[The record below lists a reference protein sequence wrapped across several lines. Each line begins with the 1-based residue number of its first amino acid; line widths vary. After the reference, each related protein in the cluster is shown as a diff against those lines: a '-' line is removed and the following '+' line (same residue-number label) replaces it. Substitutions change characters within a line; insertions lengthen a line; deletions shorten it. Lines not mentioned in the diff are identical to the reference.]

1 MRISKATHLRRL
13 LQSQDVCF
21 ATLAYVVS
29 VNLTQ
34 WLGYRSPAES
44 IMLIQLAPLVLLL
57 ALVAAKSSMPPLRS
71 PMFPTQLRFMF
82 RQTCILVGGLLLM
95 CYLVD
100 VKVEMESAAVA
111 FAALLFGGLLADR
124 IFLRWWYLT
133 RRRDSRINYL
143 KVLVIG
149 SGPRA
154 RLLMSKYHNASEWG
168 VDIIGLLDPD
178 PALVGS
184 RVDGVEVLGGLESIE
199 SVLSHRVI
207 DEVVVCLPR
216 SMLNDLD
223 VLVEACEEQGVCLK
237 FMADIYEIE
246 AGKVELERV
255 GSLPVLSF
263 EPVPRDEVMLITKRV
278 FDVLLVTLALPV
290 VLPIMAV
297 VALAVKL
304 DSKGPVLFV
313 QDRVGL
319 HKRRFKLLK
328 FRSMH
333 VDAEQRMEEIEHLN
347 EADGPIFKIRNDPRV
362 TRVGRFIR
370 RTSLDELPQLFNVLT
385 GDMSI
390 IGPRP
395 MSVRDVGLFNL
406 AIQRRRFSVPPGLAC
421 LREISG
427 RSQLSFDRW
436 LELDLKYIDEW
447 CLLLDFKIMLKAIP
461 AVMRGD
467 GAS

>member
-1 MRISKATHLRRL
+1 MRISKSTHLRRL

-29 VNLTQ
+29 INLTQ
-34 WLGYRSPAES
+34 WLGYRSLADS
-44 IMLIQLAPLVLLL
+44 MVLIQLTPLVLLL
-57 ALVAAKSSMPPLRS
+57 AILASKSSMPPLRS
-71 PMFPTQLRFMF
+71 PLFPTQLRFML
-82 RQTCILVGGLLLM
+82 RQTSILVGGVLLL

-124 IFLRWWYLT
+124 VFLKWWYLA
-133 RRRDSRINYL
+133 RRRESRINYL

-149 SGPRA
+149 AGERA
-154 RLLMSKYHNASEWG
+154 KTLMSRYRNASEWG
-168 VDIIGLLDPD
+168 VDIIGVLDPE
-178 PALVGS
+178 PALLGS
-184 RVDGVEVLGGLESIE
+184 KVAGVQVLGTLDAIE
-199 SVLSHRVI
+199 DVLSHRVV

-216 SMLNDLD
+216 KMLGDLD
-223 VLVEACEEQGVCLK
+223 ALVRACETQGVCLK
-237 FMADIYEIE
+237 FMADLYEIE
-246 AGKVELERV
+246 SGKVNLEQV
-255 GSLPVLSF
+255 GATPVLSF

-278 FDVLLVTLALPV
+278 FDVLLVMLALPV
-290 VLPIMAV
+290 LLPVFVV

-333 VDAEQRMEEIEHLN
+333 VDAEQRMKEVEHLN

-370 RTSLDELPQLFNVLT
+370 RTSLDELPQLLNVLA

-395 MSVRDVGLFNL
+395 MSVRDVELFSRS
-406 AIQRRRFSVPPGLAC
+406 IQRRRFSVPPGLAC

-447 CLLLDFKIMLKAIP
+447 CLLLDVKILLKVIP
-461 AVMRGD
+461 AVLRGH

>member
-1 MRISKATHLRRL
+1 MRIAKATHLRRL
-13 LQSQDVCF
+13 LQAQDVCL
-21 ATLAYVVS
+21 ATLAYVVA

-34 WLGYRSPAES
+34 WLGYRPAADG
-44 IMLIQLAPLVLLL
+44 MVLIQLAPLVLLL
-57 ALVAAKSSMPPLRS
+57 AVVAAKSSMPALRS
-71 PMFPTQLRFMF
+71 PMFPTQLRFML
-82 RQTCILVGGLLLM
+82 RQTSILVGGLLLI
-95 CYLVD
+95 CYLVN
-100 VKVEMESAAVA
+100 VNVEMESAAVA

-124 IFLRWWYLT
+124 IFLRWWYLA
-133 RRRDSRINYL
+133 RRRDTRINYL

-149 SGPRA
+149 SGDRA
-154 RLLMSKYHNASEWG
+154 RKLISKYRDASEWG
-168 VDIIGLLDPD
+168 VDIVGILDRD
-178 PALVGS
+178 AAAGDK
-184 RVDGVEVLGGLESIE
+184 VDGVEVLGGLDCIE
-199 SVLSHRVI
+199 DVLSHRVI

-223 VLVEACEEQGVCLK
+223 SLVHACEQQGVCLK
-237 FMADIYEIE
+237 FMADLYDIE
-246 AGKVELERV
+246 AGKVGLERV

-278 FDVLLVTLALPV
+278 FDVLLVVMALPV
-290 VLPIMAV
+290 VLPILALVAV
-297 VALAVKL
+297 AVKL

-313 QDRVGL
+313 QERVGL

-333 VDAEQRMEEIEHLN
+333 VDAEQRLKEIEHLN
-347 EADGPIFKIRNDPRV
+347 EAEGPIFKIRNDPRV

-370 RTSLDELPQLFNVLT
+370 RTSLDELPQLLNVLV

-395 MSVRDVGLFNL
+395 MSVRDVELFNC
-406 AIQRRRFSVPPGLAC
+406 AIQRKRFSVPPGLAC